1 MTNPPPIPIPIPP
14 QHIPILIGI
23 ELIIFIPFIL
33 LPIELIIDDIP
44 IPPNPPNPL
53 IPPIP
58 PKPPN
63 AMEGNDELAVIAI
76 DVNFDLIPFI
86 SSLKGQ
92 EIINNYF

>member
-1 MTNPPPIPIPIPP
+1 MTYPPPPPYPIPIPP
-14 QHIPILIGI
+14 QHIPMLIGI

-33 LPIELIIDDIP
+33 LPIEFIIDDDI
-44 IPPNPPNPL
+44 
-53 IPPIP
+53 PIP

-92 EIINNYF
+92 EIINNYL